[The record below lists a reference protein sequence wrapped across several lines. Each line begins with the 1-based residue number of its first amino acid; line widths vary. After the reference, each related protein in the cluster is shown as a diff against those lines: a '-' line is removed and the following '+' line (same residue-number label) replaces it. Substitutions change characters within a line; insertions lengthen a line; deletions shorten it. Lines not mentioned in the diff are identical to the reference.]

1 MCIIVGGRLLVV
13 DYGENHSSRINGR
26 YTGEDTT
33 LCCDWRQAGE
43 DQLRL
48 ANCLNPV
55 LAIWSLPWPLGFL
68 TGADRWR
75 GSSGSPKLY
84 LNSAQFL
91 RLPNPGRMID
101 YTLFLFSVYWVTQ
114 VQLLRMFKVTGKRS
128 FSAGMVRLPGS
139 LCRRRSHVDE
149 ARRRGV
155 ASSAFQTNCSYPLLL
170 SNWQKSLQFYISSD
184 FGVFCNT
191 PEDMWYSQDLYFL
204 RWSWANMNT
213 Y

>member
-1 MCIIVGGRLLVV
+1 MCIIVGGKLLVV
-13 DYGENHSSRINGR
+13 DYGENHSSRINGQ

-33 LCCDWRQAGE
+33 LCCDWCQASE

-84 LNSAQFL
+84 LNSTQFL
-91 RLPNPGRMID
+91 LLPNPGRMID

-128 FSAGMVRLPGS
+128 FSAREVP
-139 LCRRRSHVDE
+139 
-149 ARRRGV
+149 
-155 ASSAFQTNCSYPLLL
+155 SAEYLL
-170 SNWQKSLQFYISSD
+170 SPSSPQPRRHGNAARNGIIHISNSIEKEHLFYPISYFFPNDRNQFNFIYLA
-184 FGVFCNT
+184 T
-191 PEDMWYSQDLYFL
+191 
-204 RWSWANMNT
+204 
-213 Y
+213 